1 MTKNEAL
8 SAYFVK
14 EYTEEPV
21 FTIEKV
27 WENTNVPATTAD
39 GYQAVGWDGKIYMQ
53 NKTEGKIMAYSNGI
67 DAAIEYAASGAGQ
80 QIAVDEAGNLI
91 VFNTTFS
98 TANPNAIL
106 IYQNGSTE
114 GKAVN
119 FTLKDPAACHF
130 FSASGDIY
138 SAEGGYVYFYCN
150 GKTAVNR
157 LKITNGAIS
166 EADVTTDL
174 VGGSI
179 FATNQNQNHVM
190 VDIFDNLVTHARSN
204 SVDWINVYT
213 NECKEFT
220 LPSIKMSTLG
230 GCTFELGGKELW
242 AYNVGTTHYNS
253 EWNLFNMTDGEF
265 LSTETLYAKNTT
277 DKNSAANWL
286 NVQVVDENTAYI
298 YQFCPKVAVAVWK
311 VSIEAPKYT
320 RTVINGDYGTIC
332 LPYGSN
338 SYSGA
343 EFYEIAYLELEADGT
358 TPKGIWLDEVTT
370 LEAGKPYIFRAT
382 SNLLTVNYEG
392 EEALNPVEGQAG
404 LTGTFTDI
412 TDESVLA
419 GNYMIAHNKFW
430 RCGTGCWL
438 NANRAYI
445 KHDALHASTTPVS
458 PMPGRR
464 RVYMGGAG
472 ENAATGTED
481 MIISN
486 QQVQKVIE
494 NGQLII
500 IRDGV
505 KYNVQGVRL

>member
-1 MTKNEAL
+1 M
-8 SAYFVK
+8 K
-14 EYTEEPV
+14 EYDEEPI

-27 WENTNVPATTAD
+27 WENAQVPAATGD
-39 GYQAVGWDGKIYMQ
+39 GYQAVGWDQKIYMQ
-53 NKTEGKIMAYSNGI
+53 NKTAGKIQVFSNGT
-67 DAAIEYAASGAGQ
+67 DAIVDYATSGTGQ

-91 VFNTTFS
+91 VFNNTNFYDPPTS
-98 TANPNAIL
+98 VL
-106 IYQNGSTE
+106 IYAKGTTNGTAISFE
-114 GKAVN
+114 
-119 FTLKDPAACHF
+119 LEDPARCDF
-130 FSASGDIY
+130 FSASGNIY

-157 LKITNGAIS
+157 LKITNGAVS

-179 FATNQNQNHVM
+179 YATNQNQNHVM

-213 NECKEFT
+213 NECKKFT

-242 AYNVGTTHYNS
+242 AYNVGTTNYNS
-253 EWNLFNMTDGEF
+253 EWKLYNMTDGEF
-265 LSTETLYAKNTT
+265 LSAETLYAKNTT

-298 YQFCPKVAVAVWK
+298 YQFCPTVAVAVWK

-320 RTVINGDYGTIC
+320 REVTNGDYGTIC
-332 LPYGSN
+332 LPYGS
-338 SYSGA
+338 SDFTGA

-358 TPKGIWLDEVTT
+358 TPKGIWLDEVTI
-370 LEAGKPYIFRAT
+370 LEAGKPYIFKAT
-382 SNLLTVNYEG
+382 ASELVVYYEG
-392 EEALNPVEGQAG
+392 EEVLSPIEGVAG
-404 LTGTFTDI
+404 LTGTFSLIEDLNTSDPSN
-412 TDESVLA
+412 TLE
-419 GNYMIAHNKFW
+419 GNYMIADNKFW
-430 RCGTGCWL
+430 LCGTGCWL

-445 KHDALHASTTPVS
+445 EHDALHASTTPVS

-472 ENAATGTED
+472 ENSATGTED
-481 MIISN
+481 MLVPN
-486 QQVQKVIE
+486 KQVQKVIE